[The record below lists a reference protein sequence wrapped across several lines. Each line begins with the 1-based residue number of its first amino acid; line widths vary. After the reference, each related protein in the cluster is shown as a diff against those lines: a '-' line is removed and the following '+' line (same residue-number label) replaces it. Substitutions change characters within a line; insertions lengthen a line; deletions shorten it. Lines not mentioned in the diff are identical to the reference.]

1 MEAFRHTFPS
11 AQAIIR
17 GVIIVGLNSWR
28 PRDYSKSLP
37 WGGRQVFL
45 SSDQMRRWFDCE
57 LVIIMP
63 HYRRALSLVPDT
75 YLMQSI
81 FNQFH
86 SLQSPFFFQSSS
98 NDLNTN
104 RQPNHLLD
112 LVVLVRAFLDMIS
125 RFEVFGQG
133 IFTRI
138 NLSHWDDASGVI
150 DQVE

>member
-1 MEAFRHTFPS
+1 M
-11 AQAIIR
+11 
-17 GVIIVGLNSWR
+17 
-28 PRDYSKSLP
+28 
-37 WGGRQVFL
+37 
-45 SSDQMRRWFDCE
+45 
-57 LVIIMP
+57 
-63 HYRRALSLVPDT
+63 ALSLIPDT

-81 FNQFH
+81 FDQFH

-112 LVVLVRAFLDMIS
+112 LVVLVRAFLNMIS
-125 RFEVFGQG
+125 GFEVFKQS

-138 NLSHWDDASGVI
+138 DLCHWDDAGGII